1 MLSNP
6 SALVALYTPWLYSDG
21 TNPADRDRSL
31 RAKLIVQQI
40 TEKIATNLVGD
51 QCFLG
56 RNPEDM
62 SPWGLFFAY
71 HVCGAHMH
79 SAHREGSAE
88 LEMVRRLKDA
98 FLAIDV
104 RWNVAG
110 MSRSYSIILP
120 LLLLLLLLF

>member
-1 MLSNP
+1 M
-6 SALVALYTPWLYSDG
+6 PWLYSDG
-21 TNPADRDRSL
+21 GASPADRDRSL
-31 RAKLIVQQI
+31 RAKLVIQQI
-40 TEKIATNLVGD
+40 TEKIATNLVDD

-88 LEMVRRLKDA
+88 PEMVKRLKET

-104 RWNVAG
+104 RWNAAG
-110 MSRSYSIILP
+110 MSPHTPFYYSI
-120 LLLLLLLLF
+120 LLLSL